1 MPKLELRAFS
11 SQDVMAE
18 TAAVDAASL
27 LRRASA
33 ARPRALALTGTPS
46 AALLYRQLALVPHI
60 PWEHIFVFWTNER
73 YVPHTDTLSHVRI
86 ARETL
91 LDHVPIPPHQV
102 FPIPYHAD
110 MSVEE
115 AAARYDQTLRSVL
128 GPDAFF
134 DLAIMGMGFDGRTA
148 SLFPDTPLNRSER
161 LAIPSYAPEGDPVRE
176 RVTCAR
182 HLLDRSTQV
191 FFLVTGADK
200 RPLLKR
206 ILKDGRKLCPMLP
219 AACIRGQERLRWYVD
234 DAANPHEES

>member
-1 MPKLELRAFS
+1 
-11 SQDVMAE
+11 MAE
-18 TAAVDAASL
+18 TAAVDAAAL

-33 ARPRALALTGTPS
+33 ARPRAIALTGTPS
-46 AALLYRQLALVPHI
+46 AALLYRQLALIPNI
-60 PWEHIFVFWTNER
+60 PWAHIFVFWTNER
-73 YVPHTDTLSHVRI
+73 YVPHDDALSHVRI

-91 LDHVPIPPHQV
+91 LDHVPIPQNQI
-102 FPIPYHAD
+102 FPIPHD
-110 MSVEE
+110 PGMSVVE
-115 AAARYDQTLRSVL
+115 AAARYDQTLREVL

-148 SLFPDTPLNRSER
+148 SLFPNTPLNRSER
-161 LAIPSYAPEGDPVRE
+161 LAIASLAPEGDPVRE

-206 ILKDGRKLCPMLP
+206 ILQDGRKLCPILP

-234 DAANPHEES
+234 DAANPHEEA